1 MVLNAGRLRELVL
14 IKKPER
20 ISNQSGG
27 YSTEYVEVMRTFA
40 SVREVQPSADI
51 IASQENVISLTEFI
65 IRYRPDHNL
74 EIGYR
79 IEWRDFNFT
88 LNRFKVDPARTVIII
103 TANSEIEET
112 KR

>member
-1 MVLNAGRLRELVL
+1 MVLNAGKLRESVT

-20 ISNQSGG
+20 TLNQSGG
-27 YSTEYVEVMRTFA
+27 YTTEYVQVMKTFA
-40 SVREVQPSADI
+40 SVREIQPSADV

-74 EIGYR
+74 KNGYR
-79 IEWRDFNFT
+79 IEWRGFNFT
-88 LNRFKVDPARTVIII
+88 LNRFKVDPARTAIII